1 MVETPF
7 HEKFAPNDKRLDRLV
22 STVPMKRAASPME
35 IAEVI
40 CFLASDVSNYILGET
55 ITVSGGR

>member
-7 HEKFAPNDKRLDRLV
+7 HEKFAPNDNRLERMA
-22 STVPMKRAASPME
+22 SSVPIKRAAAPME

-40 CFLASDVSNYILGET
+40 GF
-55 ITVSGGR
+55 